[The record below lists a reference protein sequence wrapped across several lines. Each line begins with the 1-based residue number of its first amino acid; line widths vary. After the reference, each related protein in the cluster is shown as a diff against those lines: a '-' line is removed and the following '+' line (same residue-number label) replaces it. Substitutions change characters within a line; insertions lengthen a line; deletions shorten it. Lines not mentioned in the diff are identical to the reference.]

1 MSGIQI
7 LLITGVLIIFL
18 YFIMRFR
25 NALVDLA
32 LLFIFSGL
40 AVFFILIPDYTNR
53 IAHKLGVGRGAD
65 LLFYLCILFFLF
77 VILKLFARI
86 RRLENML
93 TDIVRRD
100 AISGVR
106 DMSVP
111 DSDETKKKTH

>member
-25 NALVDLA
+25 NALFDLF
-32 LLFIFSGL
+32 LLVIFSGL
-40 AVFFILIPDYTNR
+40 AVFFILVSEYTNR

-77 VILKLFARI
+77 IVLKLFARI

-93 TDIVRRD
+93 TGIVRRD
-100 AISGVR
+100 AISGAQ
-106 DMSVP
+106 DME
-111 DSDETKKKTH
+111 ETNENENKKQ